1 MRRFLFSSSIISA
14 VLSGVGLARQTL
26 KGPRDWRTGLL
37 WLSWLISIILAV
49 SSVLDRGRD
58 EVDEF

>member
-1 MRRFLFSSSIISA
+1 MRRFLFSSSVISA

-37 WLSWLISIILAV
+37 WLSWLISIVLAV

-58 EVDEF
+58 EADEF

>member
-1 MRRFLFSSSIISA
+1 MRRFLFSSSVISA

-37 WLSWLISIILAV
+37 WLSWVISIVLAV
-49 SSVLDRGRD
+49 SSVLDRNKG
-58 EVDEF
+58 EFDEF